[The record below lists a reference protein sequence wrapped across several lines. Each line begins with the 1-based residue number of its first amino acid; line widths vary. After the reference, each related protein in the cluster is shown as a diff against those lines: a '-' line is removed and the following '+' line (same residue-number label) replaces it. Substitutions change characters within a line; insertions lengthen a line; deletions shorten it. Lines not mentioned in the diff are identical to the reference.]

1 MKKALGLLLALA
13 AALPTAAQQRL
24 GDVAGGIT
32 LKKPTAEA
40 VVVDD
45 AAVSRPASG
54 GAVGPVATGDLV
66 ATVEVAAQ
74 TAKAAADL
82 VRELPRITPTT
93 YDQALRDRLRET
105 DFELERLQNS
115 LALFAFDARYGAAL
129 DLADAGI
136 RSAREGLAETIAT
149 TTGNRA
155 VAAETRRRVAEGA
168 RQLEGALADL
178 RAVARAETAAAAA
191 PALDPITADTA
202 MRALCGRSYYEGSD
216 RYRSCLDQQRA
227 AFDAL
232 LLRSGA
238 SFGIDEG
245 LFNRV
250 RNECLLE
257 WPQDFV
263 ARDSCER
270 QRAAAASTP

>member
-13 AALPTAAQQRL
+13 AALPAAAQQRL

-32 LKKPTAEA
+32 LKKPAAEA

-54 GAVGPVATGDLV
+54 GVGSVATGDLV

-82 VRELPRITPTT
+82 VRELPWITPTT
-93 YDQALRDRLRET
+93 YDQALRDRLQGA

-115 LALFAFDARYGAAL
+115 LALFAFDAHYGAAL

-155 VAAETRRRVAEGA
+155 VATETRRRVADGA
-168 RQLEGALADL
+168 RQLQDALADL
-178 RAVARAETAAAAA
+178 RAVARGETATAA
-191 PALDPITADTA
+191 PPPLDPITADAT
-202 MRALCGRSYYEGSD
+202 MRALCGRKYYEGSEH
-216 RYRSCLDQQRA
+216 YESCLDQQRA
-227 AFDAL
+227 AFDVL

-238 SFGIDEG
+238 SFGIDEAS
-245 LFNRV
+245 FNRA
-250 RNECLLE
+250 RNECRLE

-270 QRAAAASTP
+270 QRAAAGSAP

>member
-1 MKKALGLLLALA
+1 MKKALGLLLAVA

-32 LKKPTAEA
+32 LKKSTAEA

-45 AAVSRPASG
+45 VAVSRSASG
-54 GAVGPVATGDLV
+54 AVDPVVTGDLV

-74 TAKAAADL
+74 AAQAAADL
-82 VRELPRITPTT
+82 VRELPRITPTS
-93 YDQALRDRLRET
+93 YDQALRDRLREM

-115 LALFAFDARYGAAL
+115 LGLFAFDARYGAAL

-136 RSAREGLAETIAT
+136 ESAREGLAETIAT

-155 VAAETRRRVAEGA
+155 VATETRRRVADGA
-168 RQLEGALADL
+168 RQLQDALADL

-191 PALDPITADTA
+191 PPLDPITAEAT

-216 RYRSCLDQQRA
+216 RYLSCLDQQRA

-238 SFGIDEG
+238 SFGIDEAS
-245 LFNRV
+245 FNRA
-250 RNECLLE
+250 RNECRLE
-257 WPQDFV
+257 WPHDFV

-270 QRAAAASTP
+270 QRAAAGSAP